1 MTFACSRIG
10 ACVSSPHACTST
22 GRPLAAAK
30 QRRARH
36 RTPCRVHMPDQG
48 VLLESTLRDSRGG
61 LISSGR
67 WKKERS
73 SKGWSVRAPVCTLQ
87 AECYAT
93 TRPAIGAAPA
103 CESFKE

>member
-36 RTPCRVHMPDQG
+36 RTPRRVHMLDQG

-67 WKKERS
+67 WNKERS
-73 SKGWSVRAPVCTLQ
+73 SRGWV
-87 AECYAT
+87 
-93 TRPAIGAAPA
+93 G
-103 CESFKE
+103 ESSIVHVTSRVLRDNPPSDWCCASL